1 MITEDYCSY
10 EVAKLLKEKGF
21 NWDCITYYVDSKPN
35 NVQYSMLFEN
45 NTSWEERCCSAPTH
59 QMAMKWLREKYNIY
73 INIQPDF
80 PSDKDYKMCWLWSTN
95 TLHENCISMEGYGC
109 YIETYEEA
117 VEAALKYTLENLI

>member
-10 EVAKLLKEKGF
+10 EVSKLLKEKGF
-21 NWDCITYYVDSKPN
+21 NEPCTELNKLCLRDGEKP
-35 NVQYSMLFEN
+35 VLKV
-45 NTSWEERCCSAPTH
+45 TH
-59 QMAMKWLREKYNIY
+59 QMAMKWLRKKHNIY

-80 PSDKDYKMCWLWSTN
+80 PSDKDYKMCWCWSAN
-95 TLHENCISMEGYGC
+95 ILHENCISLKGYQC